1 MKYRGTTPTSTHS
14 GEKAQLQNLPRD
26 TVIDARVLFAMS
38 RTAAIAKRENVID
51 LEATERDL
59 RKVMR
64 DGWIENVRG
73 DIELEFD
80 VKIGPEYRGA
90 NAATI
95 APTPKGQR

>member
-1 MKYRGTTPTSTHS
+1 MS
-14 GEKAQLQNLPRD
+14 N
-26 TVIDARVLFAMS
+26 VIDARVLFEMS

-59 RKVMR
+59 REIMR
-64 DGWIENVRG
+64 DGWIEDVRG

-90 NAATI
+90 NAATKE
-95 APTPKGQR
+95 PKPRGQR